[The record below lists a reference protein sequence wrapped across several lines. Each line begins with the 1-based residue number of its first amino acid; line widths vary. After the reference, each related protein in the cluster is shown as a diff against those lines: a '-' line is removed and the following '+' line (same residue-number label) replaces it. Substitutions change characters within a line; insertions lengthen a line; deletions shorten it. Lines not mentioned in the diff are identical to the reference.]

1 MYKLQE
7 ALQVGGIKTIGFL
20 FSLFEEDSQYVQLR
34 RTQKMKEEAKIRN
47 PVVKESFE
55 IRMERR
61 VKNWKQL
68 QHEKKVFGDAE
79 WALLNQMQGAVA
91 QWESAALALQ
101 RLPVRPRSA
110 PPLES

>member
-1 MYKLQE
+1 MYKLSE

-34 RTQKMKEEAKIRN
+34 RTQKMKEEAKK
-47 PVVKESFE
+47 PVVKETFE

-79 WALLNQMQGAVA
+79 WSLLNQM
-91 QWESAALALQ
+91 
-101 RLPVRPRSA
+101 
-110 PPLES
+110 